1 MTAAPFDPDTLETLC
16 DLFNARVTAS
26 PDKVAYRQF
35 DESTDSWKTYSWAQI
50 AAEVA
55 RWQAA
60 LVNEGLVPGDRV
72 AIMLKNSVEWVIFDQ
87 AALALGLVTVP
98 LYLDDRPENAVYI
111 LNHAGA
117 KLLLVEG
124 KFQHKKL
131 AEITGGA
138 TTLQHIVSLA
148 PPEDGLVNW
157 STRFVVAADWLAAAS
172 REPLPERHPHA
183 DWLASIVYTSGT
195 TGRPKGVMLSHEN
208 ILTNARAAVRFAD
221 FGPDPVF
228 LSFLPLSHMFE
239 RTAGYYLPML
249 LDAEVA
255 YARSIAQLANDLLVI
270 RPTVLISV
278 PRIYERV
285 YGRILDGLEKKGAS
299 AQALFRLA
307 VRVGWRRFERSQGR
321 AGWHPELALW
331 PMLDKLVARTVVDKL
346 GGRLNIAISGGA
358 ALSPEIARTF
368 IGLGVPIYQGYGLT
382 ETSPVVCCNRPGEN
396 QPASIGKPLP
406 GIEVAIG
413 DNDELLT
420 RSRSVMRG
428 YWQNED
434 ATRQM
439 IDADGW
445 VHTGDKV
452 RVDADGFYSIVGRIK
467 DIIVLSNGEKVPPT
481 DMETAI
487 LLDPLFDQV
496 MIVGEGR
503 PYLAALAVLNEAQWQ
518 TFAAGMHVDADEPA
532 SLTEPRVV
540 KALTQRVAH
549 HLRHFPGYAQVR
561 RLHLDLTPW
570 TVDDG
575 LLTPTLKLKRNQVLD
590 RYRAAIDTMY
600 ADHAR

>member
-1 MTAAPFDPDTLETLC
+1 MTVAPFDPDTLDTLC
-16 DLFNARVTAS
+16 DLFRARVEAS
-26 PDKVAYRQF
+26 SDKVAYRQF
-35 DESTDSWKTYSWAQI
+35 DETADSWITYTWTQL
-50 AAEVA
+50 AAEVT
-55 RWQAA
+55 RWQRA

-72 AIMLKNSVEWVIFDQ
+72 AIMLKNSVEWVVFDQ
-87 AALALGLVTVP
+87 AALGLGLVTVP
-98 LYLDDRPENAVYI
+98 LYLDDRPENAAYI

-124 KFQHKKL
+124 KFQHRKL
-131 AEITGGA
+131 AEITGTA
-138 TTLQHIVSLA
+138 TALQHVISLT
-148 PPEDGLVNW
+148 PPDNALANW
-157 STRFVVAADWLAAAS
+157 STRFVVAADWLQAA
-172 REPLPERHPHA
+172 EQTELPERHPQA

-208 ILTNARAAVRFAD
+208 ILTNALAAARFAD
-221 FGPDPVF
+221 FGPAPVF

-255 YARSIAQLANDLLVI
+255 YARSIAQLANDLTVI

-285 YGRILDGLEKKGAS
+285 YGRILDGLSKKSGL

-307 VRVGWRRFERSQGR
+307 VRVGWRRFEWSQGR
-321 AGWHPELALW
+321 AAWHPELALW
-331 PMLDKLVARTVVDKL
+331 PLLEKLVARTVTQKL
-346 GGRLNIAISGGA
+346 GGRLNLAISGGA

-413 DNDELLT
+413 ENDELLT
-420 RSRSVMRG
+420 RSRCVMRG
-428 YWQNED
+428 YWQND
-434 ATRQM
+434 QATRDM

-452 RVDADGFYSIVGRIK
+452 RVDAEGFYTIVGRIK
-467 DIIVLSNGEKVPPT
+467 DIIVLSNGEKVPPA
-481 DMETAI
+481 DMEAAI
-487 LLDPLFDQV
+487 LLDPLFDQI

-503 PYLAALAVLNEAQWQ
+503 PYLAALAVLNDEHWRS
-518 TFAAGMHVDADEPA
+518 FAATMHVDADEPA
-532 SLTEPRVV
+532 SLADPRVV
-540 KALTQRVAH
+540 KSLTQRVAH

-570 TVDDG
+570 TVDEG
-575 LLTPTLKLKRNQVLD
+575 LLTPTLKLKRKEVLD
-590 RYRAAIDTMY
+590 RYRVAVDTLYM
-600 ADHAR
+600 DHTR